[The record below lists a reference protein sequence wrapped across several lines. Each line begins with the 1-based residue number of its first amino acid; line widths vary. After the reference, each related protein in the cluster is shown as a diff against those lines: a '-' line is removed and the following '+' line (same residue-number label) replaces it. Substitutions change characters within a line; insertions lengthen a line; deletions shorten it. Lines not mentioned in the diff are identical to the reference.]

1 MNYSVNKLD
10 KLGRE
15 PQVGS
20 LICYNPPR
28 YKGIVIAKVIAF
40 NKSGSPISVDLED
53 YNEYEMD
60 IFIGIESPL
69 YLQRAYGYTPRTGFV
84 VVQ

>member
-28 YKGIVIAKVIAF
+28 YKGIVIARVIAF
-40 NKSGSPISVDLED
+40 HKSGSPISVDLDD

-60 IFIGIESPL
+60 MLIAEESPL
-69 YLQRAYGYTPRTGFV
+69 NLQRAYGYTPRTGFV